1 MARNLNPKCKQCR
14 RIGEKLFLKGDRCDS
29 VKCTLIKKNY
39 PPGIH
44 GAKQQRGAKLSEYGK
59 QLREK
64 QKAKRI
70 YGILEKQFK
79 NYFQKAAKKKKET
92 GELLLKTLEMRLDN
106 VIYQIGLVKS
116 RNKARQLVTHG
127 YFSINN
133 KKANIPSYEVKIND
147 VIKIRKQNKKWEEG
161 DKKLKKD
168 DIPRWLSFNA
178 KENIIKILNKPKKE
192 DLPQNIDT
200 RLIVEHY
207 SK

>member
-1 MARNLNPKCKQCR
+1 MPKVLEKVER
-14 RIGEKLFLKGDRCDS
+14 RLGEKLFLKGDRCIS
-29 VKCTLIKKNY
+29 TKCALIKKNY
-39 PPGIH
+39 APGIH

-92 GELLLKTLEMRLDN
+92 GELLLKVLEMRLDN
-106 VIYQIGLVKS
+106 VIYRAGLAKS

-127 YFSINN
+127 HFLVNN
-133 KKANIPSYEVKIND
+133 KKVNIPSYEVRIND
-147 VIKIRKQNKKWEEG
+147 IIKIKKQNKKLEE
-161 DKKLKKD
+161 DKKSKKD
-168 DIPRWLSFNA
+168 EIPLWLYFDA
-178 KENIIKILNKPKKE
+178 KENTIKILNIPKKE

-200 RLIVEHY
+200 RLIIEHY
-207 SK
+207 SR

>member
-14 RIGEKLFLKGDRCDS
+14 RIGEKLFLKGERCVS
-29 VKCTLIKKNY
+29 TKCTLLKKNY

-44 GAKQQRGAKLSEYGK
+44 GAKQQKGSKFSEYGK

-92 GELLLKTLEMRLDN
+92 GELLLKILEMRLDN
-106 VIYQIGLVKS
+106 VIYRVGLVKS

-127 YFSINN
+127 YFSLNN
-133 KKANIPSYEVKIND
+133 KKINIPSYEVKIND
-147 VIKIRKQNKKWEEG
+147 VIKVKKENKKWEEG
-161 DKKLKKD
+161 NKKSKND
-168 DIPRWLSFNA
+168 EIPLWLSFDA
-178 KENIIKILNKPKKE
+178 KENIIKILDKPKKE

>member
-44 GAKQQRGAKLSEYGK
+44 GAKRQRGAKLSEYGK
-59 QLREK
+59 QLCEK

-106 VIYQIGLVKS
+106 VIYRIGLVKS

-127 YFSINN
+127 YFSIND

-147 VIKIRKQNKKWEEG
+147 VIKIRKQNKKWEEEN
-161 DKKLKKD
+161 KKLKKD
-168 DIPRWLSFNA
+168 DIPLWLSFNA

>member
-1 MARNLNPKCKQCR
+1 MSCKQCR
-14 RIGEKLFLKGDRCDS
+14 RIGEKLFLKGDRCVS
-29 VKCTLIKKNY
+29 VKCALIKKNY

-44 GAKQQRGAKLSEYGK
+44 GAKQQKGAKSSEYGK

-92 GELLLKTLEMRLDN
+92 GELLLKILEMRLDN
-106 VIYQIGLVKS
+106 VIYRIGLVKS
-116 RNKARQLVTHG
+116 RNKARQMVTHG
-127 YFSINN
+127 YFSVNN
-133 KKANIPSYEVKIND
+133 KKVNIPSFEVKVND
-147 VIKIRKQNKKWEEG
+147 VIKIKKQNKKWEEG
-161 DKKLKKD
+161 NKKSKKD
-168 DIPRWLSFNA
+168 DIPLWLSFDA
-178 KENIIKILNKPKKE
+178 KENIIKILDKPKKE
-192 DLPQNIDT
+192 NLPQNIET

>member
-14 RIGEKLFLKGDRCDS
+14 RIGEKLFLKGDRCIS
-29 VKCTLIKKNY
+29 TKCALIKKNY
-39 PPGIH
+39 APGIH

-92 GELLLKTLEMRLDN
+92 GELLLKVLEMRLDN
-106 VIYQIGLVKS
+106 VIYRAGLVKS

-127 YFSINN
+127 FFLVNN
-133 KKANIPSYEVKIND
+133 KKVNIPSYEVRIND
-147 VIKIRKQNKKWEEG
+147 IIEIKKQNKKLEE
-161 DKKLKKD
+161 DKKSKKD
-168 DIPRWLSFNA
+168 EIPLWLYFDA
-178 KENIIKILNKPKKE
+178 KENTIKILNIPKKE

-200 RLIVEHY
+200 RLIIEHY
-207 SK
+207 SR